1 MNQITDPRAK
11 LQELLRE
18 LFQFDC
24 ADLDFGIYRIMNRK
38 RAEIERFIE
47 RDLLD
52 AVNRE
57 LEQGALA
64 EQASAASE
72 LAEVRQQIAANLG
85 ADAISPEGELSEQY
99 RTTPL
104 GQRYLELREQA
115 AAYHARPEQ
124 ETLVFN
130 HLYAFFSRYYQD
142 GDFISK
148 RRYSKRERY
157 AIPYNGEEV
166 YLYWAN
172 KDQYYVKTGEYFTDY
187 SFKTPGGVTVH
198 FKLQAADVEQNN
210 VKGEKRFFIPL
221 IAKATWE
228 ESPREVVIPF
238 EYRPLTEQ
246 EGITYGTRD
255 QQEKIIA
262 EALGQ
267 IPARLKKHTEA
278 VAALMAERRRNAQG
292 EPVSYLE
299 HHLRQYTARNTKDF
313 FIHKDLRGFLE
324 RELDFYLKNEVL
336 NLDEIL
342 AGDEARAEGWFQLMQ
357 VIRRIALRIIA
368 FLAQIEDFQKKL
380 WEKKKFVLS
389 TEYCMTLDRVPEEFY
404 PEIAAN
410 EAQIEE
416 WRRLFRIDEI
426 APTLFHSG
434 GKTRAA
440 KGKGK
445 KTRLDVAFLKAHP
458 TLVLDTRFFAQD
470 FKDRLLATFDD
481 LEEQTGGLLIHGEN
495 YQALNLLLDKYRERV
510 KCIYIDPPFNTAGS
524 EILYKNEYKHSSWL
538 TMITEPL
545 ARALSLAR
553 DDCVLCVAIDDFE
566 CPLLTKRVADILGNE
581 QRHLATV
588 VVRSNP
594 HGRAMAEGFS
604 RNHEYALFF
613 GKTDQATVGR
623 LPRDERRLA
632 RYPEQD
638 EHGSFAWMNFRATGA
653 NSRRVDRPKLF
664 YPIYV
669 SGTGEIRIPRMV
681 WSDNTRRWEPAE
693 KPRSGESV
701 VLPIDSDDTERV
713 WNLGWERAQAEAR
726 ANLMAR
732 RVDSRWQVY
741 RKYRPNQ
748 EGALPGT
755 WWEDAKYSATE
766 SGTSVLKD
774 LLGEREIF
782 SYPKSIYLVE
792 DCLRASSFARESC
805 VLDFFA
811 GSGTTAHAVL
821 NLNAEDGGRRRY
833 ILVEMADYF
842 DTVLKPRIEK
852 VMFSREWKNGKPVSN
867 EGHSHMFKYQ
877 RLESYEDALDNI
889 AFDDAAGQRALDLY
903 GGDYLLRYM
912 LDFET
917 RESETLLSVPK
928 LESPFSYS
936 LRVHRDGDLPAEASA
951 QAGTREQSVDL
962 PETFNYLIGLHVRTR
977 RVYRDGDRRYLV
989 YRGSNERSEVVVIWR
1004 DTKGWT
1010 QADLERDKQFV
1021 LEQKLTE
1028 GANEVYVN
1036 GDSFIPGAKALDP
1049 VFKRLMF
1056 TEAQA

>member
-1 MNQITDPRAK
+1 VSEVTEARQK
-11 LQELLRE
+11 LQSLLRE

-24 ADLDFGIYRIMNRK
+24 ADLDFGIYRIMNHK
-38 RAEIERFIE
+38 RAEIERFVE
-47 RDLLD
+47 KDLLD
-52 AVNRE
+52 AVSRE
-57 LEQGALA
+57 LDQGVLSSQAQAASQLA
-64 EQASAASE
+64 EAEREVRSALGAEVIAPDGE
-72 LAEVRQQIAANLG
+72 LA
-85 ADAISPEGELSEQY
+85 DQY

-104 GQRYLELREQA
+104 GQRYLELREEA

-148 RRYSKRERY
+148 RRYSRRERY

-166 YLYWAN
+166 YLHWAN
-172 KDQYYVKTGEYFTDY
+172 KDQYYVKTGEHFTDY
-187 SFKTPGGVTVH
+187 TFKAPGGVTVH

-221 IAKATWE
+221 IAKAAWDETA
-228 ESPREVVIPF
+228 REVVIPF

-246 EGITYGTRD
+246 ENITYGTRD

-262 EALGQ
+262 EALQ
-267 IPARLKKHTEA
+267 KLPARLKKHTEA
-278 VAALMAERRRNAQG
+278 VAALMPERRRNKDG

-299 HHLRQYTARNTKDF
+299 HHLRQYTRRNTSDF

-336 NLDEIL
+336 NLDEVL
-342 AGDEARAEGWFQLMQ
+342 AGDDERAEGWFHLMQ
-357 VIRRIALRIIA
+357 VIRRIALCIIA
-368 FLAQIEDFQKKL
+368 FLAQIEDFQRRL

-389 TEYCMTLDRVPEEFY
+389 TEYCMTLDRVPEDLY

-410 EAQIEE
+410 QAQIEE

-434 GKTRAA
+434 GKAKKA

-458 TLVLDTRFFAQD
+458 SLVLDTRFFDQD

-481 LEEQTGGLLIHGEN
+481 LEEQTGGLLIHGDN
-495 YQALNLLLDKYRERV
+495 YQALNLLLEAYRERV
-510 KCIYIDPPFNTAGS
+510 KCIYLDPPFNTAGS

-538 TMITEPL
+538 AMITEPL
-545 ARALSLAR
+545 ARALSVAR

-566 CPLLTKRVADILGNE
+566 GPLLTKRVADIFGNE
-581 QRHLATV
+581 ERHLATV

-632 RYPEQD
+632 RYPEHD
-638 EHGSFAWMNFRATGA
+638 EQGSFAWMNFRATGA

-664 YPIYV
+664 YPICV
-669 SGTGEIRIPRMV
+669 SKAGEIRISTMS
-681 WSDNTRRWEPAE
+681 WLDTEGRWEPVDP
-693 KPRSGESV
+693 PRRDESA
-701 VLPIDSDDTERV
+701 VLPIDDGNTERV
-713 WNLGWERAQAEAR
+713 WNLGWERAQREAR
-726 ANLMAR
+726 ENLAAR
-732 RVDSRWQVY
+732 QVGGRYQIY

-755 WWEDAKYSATE
+755 WWDDAKYSATE

-782 SYPKSIYLVE
+782 SYPKSVYLVE
-792 DCLRASSFARESC
+792 DCLRASNFARESC

-821 NLNAEDGGRRRY
+821 NLNAEDGGSRKY
-833 ILVEMADYF
+833 VLVEMADYF
-842 DTVLKPRIEK
+842 DTALKPRIEK
-852 VMFSREWKNGKPVSN
+852 VMFSREWKDGKPTSN
-867 EGHSHMFKYQ
+867 DGHSHIFKYQ
-877 RLESYEDALDNI
+877 RLESYEDALNNI
-889 AFDDAAGQRALDLY
+889 AFDDAAGQKALDLY

-912 LDFET
+912 LGFET
-917 RESETLLSVPK
+917 HDSETLLSVER
-928 LESPFSYS
+928 LEAPFSYT
-936 LRVHRDGDLPAEASA
+936 LRVHRDGE
-951 QAGTREQSVDL
+951 TREQPVDL
-962 PETFNYLIGLHVRTR
+962 PETFNYLIGLHVKTR
-977 RVYRDGDRRYLV
+977 RVYHDGERRYLV

-1028 GANEVYVN
+1028 GADEVYVN
-1036 GDSFIPGAKALDP
+1036 GDSFIPRAQALDP
-1049 VFKRLMF
+1049 VFKRLMLGGA
-1056 TEAQA
+1056 E

>member
-1 MNQITDPRAK
+1 MNQTTDPRAK
-11 LQELLRE
+11 LQQLLRD

-24 ADLDFGIYRIMNRK
+24 ADLDFGIYRIMNHK

-85 ADAISPEGELSEQY
+85 AEAVSPEGELADQY
-99 RTTPL
+99 HRTPL

-115 AAYHARPEQ
+115 ASYHARPEQ

-148 RRYSKRERY
+148 RRYSRRERY

-166 YLYWAN
+166 YLHWAN
-172 KDQYYVKTGEYFTDY
+172 RDQYYVKTGEYFTDY
-187 SFKTPGGVTVH
+187 TFKTPGGVTVH

-210 VKGEKRFFIPL
+210 VKGEKRFFVPL
-221 IAKATWE
+221 TAKATWDGTA
-228 ESPREVVIPF
+228 REVVIPF

-262 EALGQ
+262 EALEKL
-267 IPARLKKHTEA
+267 PARLKKHAEA
-278 VAALMAERRRNAQG
+278 VAALVAERRRNKDG

-299 HHLRQYTARNTKDF
+299 HHLRQYTRRNTSDF
-313 FIHKDLRGFLE
+313 FIHKDLRAFLE

-357 VIRRIALRIIA
+357 VIRRIALCIIA
-368 FLAQIEDFQKKL
+368 FLAQIEDFQRRL

-410 EAQIEE
+410 QAQIEE

-434 GKTRAA
+434 GSASLTTGGKTRKA
-440 KGKGK
+440 KGKG
-445 KTRLDVAFLKAHP
+445 RRAGLDVAFLKAHP
-458 TLVLDTRFFAQD
+458 TLVLDTRFFDQD
-470 FKDRLLATFDD
+470 FKDRLLAAFDD
-481 LEEQTGGLLIHGEN
+481 LDEETSGLLIHGEN
-495 YQALNLLLDKYRERV
+495 FQALSLLLEAYRDRV
-510 KCIYIDPPFNTAGS
+510 KCIYIDPPYNTGHDEFVYRDA
-524 EILYKNEYKHSSWL
+524 YQHSCWVAMMEARL
-538 TMITEPL
+538 AL
-545 ARALSLAR
+545 AREMLRRDGCIFVNSDDNEQARLKLLLDGVFAAENFLADIVWEKVHTR
-553 DDCVLCVAIDDFE
+553 KNSARYFSVSHDHIPVYAREKLQWDRVLLPREDTSAYTNPDNDPKGPWKPDPVYANNPYDVHYTITKPNGTKLKPPPGQYWRFSEDTFKARAAAGE
-566 CPLLTKRVADILGNE
+566 VIWGNGNAYPMIKRYLAEVQEGLVPVTLLTRDFAGDNSAANEELNELFGEGRVMTYPKPTL
-581 QRHLATV
+581 LV
-588 VVRSNP
+588 
-594 HGRAMAEGFS
+594 
-604 RNHEYALFF
+604 
-613 GKTDQATVGR
+613 
-623 LPRDERRLA
+623 RRLA
-632 RYPEQD
+632 QV
-638 EHGSFAWMNFRATGA
+638 ST
-653 NSRRVDRPKLF
+653 RPQ
-664 YPIYV
+664 
-669 SGTGEIRIPRMV
+669 
-681 WSDNTRRWEPAE
+681 
-693 KPRSGESV
+693 RSE
-701 VLPIDSDDTERV
+701 
-713 WNLGWERAQAEAR
+713 
-726 ANLMAR
+726 
-732 RVDSRWQVY
+732 
-741 RKYRPNQ
+741 
-748 EGALPGT
+748 
-755 WWEDAKYSATE
+755 
-766 SGTSVLKD
+766 
-774 LLGEREIF
+774 F
-782 SYPKSIYLVE
+782 
-792 DCLRASSFARESC
+792 

-811 GSGTTAHAVL
+811 GSGTTGDAVL
-821 NLNAEDGGRRRY
+821 RQNAEDGGDRRY
-833 ILVEMADYF
+833 VLVELGRFF
-842 DTVLKPRIEK
+842 DTVLRPRIEK
-852 VMFSREWKNGKPVSN
+852 VMFSREWKDGKPTSS
-867 EGHSHMFKYQ
+867 EGHSHIFKYQ

-889 AFDDAAGQRALDLY
+889 AFDDASGQRALDLY

-917 RESETLLSVPK
+917 RESETLLNVEK

-936 LRVHRDGDLPAEASA
+936 LRIHRDGDLPAEASA
-951 QAGTREQSVDL
+951 QAGTREQPVDL
-962 PETFNYLIGLHVRTR
+962 PETFNYLIGLRVKTR
-977 RVYRDGDRRYLV
+977 RVYKDGDRRYLI

-1010 QADLERDKQFV
+1010 QADLERDRQFV

-1028 GANEVYVN
+1028 GADEVCIN
-1036 GDSFIPGAKALDP
+1036 GDSFIPGAQALDP
-1049 VFKRLMF
+1049 VFKRLMLGGA
-1056 TEAQA
+1056 E

>member
-1 MNQITDPRAK
+1 MNHTTDARAK
-11 LQELLRE
+11 LQALLRE

-24 ADLDFGIYRIMNRK
+24 ADLDFGIYRIMNHK
-38 RAEIERFIE
+38 RDVVERFIE
-47 RDLLD
+47 KDLLD
-52 AVNRE
+52 AVAAE
-57 LEQGALA
+57 LDQGALSSQAQAKA
-64 EQASAASE
+64 E
-72 LAEVRQQIAANLG
+72 LVEVEQQVRSSLG
-85 ADAISPEGELSEQY
+85 AEAISPEGDLSEQY
-99 RTTPL
+99 RNTPL
-104 GQRYLELREQA
+104 GQRYLKLREQA
-115 AAYHARPEQ
+115 ATYHARPEQ

-172 KDQYYVKTGEYFTDY
+172 KDQYYVKSGEYFTDY
-187 SFKTPGGVTVH
+187 TFKAPGGVTVH

-221 IAKATWE
+221 IAKAAWDGTA
-228 ESPREVVIPF
+228 REVLIPF

-262 EALGQ
+262 EALEKL
-267 IPARLKKHTEA
+267 PARLKKYTEA

-299 HHLRQYTARNTKDF
+299 HHLRQYTRRNTSDF

-336 NLDEIL
+336 NLEEVL
-342 AGDEARAEGWFQLMQ
+342 AGDDGRAEGWFQLMQ

-368 FLAQIEDFQKKL
+368 FLAQIEDFQKRL

-389 TEYCMTLDRVPEEFY
+389 TEYCMTLDRVPEAFY
-404 PEIAAN
+404 PEIARN
-410 EAQIEE
+410 QAQIKE
-416 WRRLFRIDEI
+416 WERLFHIQDI
-426 APTLFHSG
+426 APNLFHKG
-434 GKTRAA
+434 GKASRA
-440 KGKGK
+440 GK
-445 KTRLDVAFLKAHP
+445 KGGRTRLDVAFLKAHP
-458 TLVLDTRFFAQD
+458 TLVLDTRFFDQE
-470 FKDRLLATFDD
+470 FKDRLLASFDD
-481 LEEQTGGLLIHGEN
+481 LDEQTGGLVIQGDN
-495 YQALNLLLDKYRERV
+495 YQALGLLGEAYSGRV
-510 KCIYIDPPFNTAGS
+510 NCIYIDPPFNTAGS

-538 TMITEPL
+538 AMISEPL
-545 ARALSLAR
+545 ARALSVAR

-566 CPLLTKRVADILGNE
+566 GPLLTKRVADIFGDE
-581 QRHLATV
+581 GRHLATV

-623 LPRDERRLA
+623 LPRDERRQA

-638 EHGSFAWMNFRATGA
+638 EQGSFALVNLRKTGA
-653 NSRRVDRPKLF
+653 GSRRVDRPKLF

-669 SGTGEIRIPRMV
+669 SASGVIRIPRMV
-681 WSDNTRRWEPAE
+681 WSDSTRRWEPTE
-693 KPRSGESV
+693 KPRAGESV
-701 VLPIDSDDTERV
+701 VLPVDADNTERV
-713 WNLGWERAQAEAR
+713 WNLGWERAQVEAGT
-726 ANLMAR
+726 NLLAR

-755 WWEDAKYSATE
+755 WWDDAKYSATE
-766 SGTSVLKD
+766 SGTNVLQD
-774 LLGEREIF
+774 LLGGREIF
-782 SYPKSIYLVE
+782 SYPKSIHLVE
-792 DCLRASSFARESC
+792 DCLRASNLTRESC

-811 GSGTTAHAVL
+811 GSGTTGHAVL
-821 NLNAEDGGRRRY
+821 NLNAKDGGDRRY
-833 ILVEMADYF
+833 ILVEMAQYF
-842 DTVLKPRIEK
+842 DTVLKPRIQR
-852 VMFSREWKNGKPVSN
+852 VMFSREWKDGKPTSKQ
-867 EGHSHMFKYQ
+867 GHSHIFKYQ

-889 AFDDAAGQRALDLY
+889 AFDDAAGQKALALY
-903 GGDYLLRYM
+903 GNDYLLRYM

-917 RESETLLSVPK
+917 RDSETLLNVAK
-928 LESPFSYS
+928 LQSPFSYT
-936 LRVHRDGDLPAEASA
+936 LRVHRDGE
-951 QAGTREQSVDL
+951 TREQPVDL
-962 PETFNYLIGLHVRTR
+962 PETFNYLIGLRVKTR
-977 RVYRDGDRRYLV
+977 KVYKDGDRRYLV

-1004 DTKGWT
+1004 DAKGWT

-1028 GANEVYVN
+1028 GADEVYIN
-1036 GDSFIPGAKALDP
+1036 GDSFIPEARALDP
-1049 VFKRLMF
+1049 VFKRLMLGGA
-1056 TEAQA
+1056 E